1 MSDLKK
7 DLLQFIDGKSQLSPH
22 HVENAVDLF
31 MDWLKTN
38 TLKIEVDHTCSYEHL
53 MYTKQHNN
61 YDEYKRFQDAKAAQM
76 LGSEL
81 MNGNFVEQTNKST
94 EFGQITRYSVVAFK
108 NKFGQWNVNFWS
120 VEGKNQFSPE
130 IDLIV
135 EIKPKTR
142 FFGYLVDSKDSNDV
156 EILLS
161 SNEHLTLARF
171 PDMDQDIEVTWK

>member
-1 MSDLKK
+1 MS
-7 DLLQFIDGKSQLSPH
+7 
-22 HVENAVDLF
+22 
-31 MDWLKTN
+31 
-38 TLKIEVDHTCSYEHL
+38 LKIEAGKYYRT
-53 MYTKQHNN
+53 
-61 YDEYKRFQDAKAAQM
+61 R
-76 LGSEL
+76 
-81 MNGNFVEQTNKST
+81 NGQEARIYCTDGGGNTPVH
-94 EFGQITRYSVVAFK
+94 GAI

-142 FFGYLVDSKDSNDV
+142 FFGYLVDRKDSNDV

>member
-1 MSDLKK
+1 MNIEAGKYYRTRNG
-7 DLLQFIDGKSQLSPH
+7 QEARIYCTDGGG
-22 HVENAVDLF
+22 
-31 MDWLKTN
+31 N
-38 TLKIEVDHTCSYEHL
+38 TPVHGAI
-53 MYTKQHNN
+53 
-61 YDEYKRFQDAKAAQM
+61 
-76 LGSEL
+76 
-81 MNGNFVEQTNKST
+81 
-94 EFGQITRYSVVAFK
+94 